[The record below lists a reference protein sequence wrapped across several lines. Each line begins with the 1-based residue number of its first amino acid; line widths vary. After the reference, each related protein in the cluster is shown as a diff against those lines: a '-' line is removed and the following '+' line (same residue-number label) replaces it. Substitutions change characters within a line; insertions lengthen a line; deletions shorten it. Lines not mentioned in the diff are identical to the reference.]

1 MRADARR
8 NYERIVRAASE
19 AVARDGA
26 EASLEAIARA
36 AGVGSATLHRH
47 FPSRWS
53 LLQAVFTDRVRGL
66 CDRAEE
72 LRTAPGP
79 LEALRTWLREVAV
92 YSTTT
97 RGLAASILSAPPEES
112 EGCSTMLA
120 AAGEPLLR
128 RAVADGAVRADVA
141 MADLLTVVNAISLVA
156 QDAGAAEAE
165 RLVTLAL
172 EGIGPRGVSVSTT
185 R

>member
-1 MRADARR
+1 MGYPPVLLTRLTYGGPPPLCKGPDGGDEGAMRADARR

-112 EGCSTMLA
+112 EGCS
-120 AAGEPLLR
+120 
-128 RAVADGAVRADVA
+128 
-141 MADLLTVVNAISLVA
+141 
-156 QDAGAAEAE
+156 
-165 RLVTLAL
+165 
-172 EGIGPRGVSVSTT
+172 
-185 R
+185 